1 MPHPVHSSRTP
12 ARTDEPP
19 AARAASVSRPT
30 IQWGPPLGH
39 GPDYDER
46 VIPWS
51 PIGTTLSEHERARQ
65 EWDDRRE
72 LIKNS
77 IYLTAMLIVVLGV
90 VVSGS
95 LLWPGSIIDIFG
107 IGLMR
112 D

>member
-1 MPHPVHSSRTP
+1 MPHPVRSSRTP
-12 ARTDEPP
+12 AQADEPH
-19 AARAASVSRPT
+19 AARAASVSPSI

-51 PIGTTLSEHERARQ
+51 PIGTTLSERERAQR
-65 EWDDRRE
+65 EWDDRKE

-77 IYLTAMLIVVLGV
+77 VYLTAMLIVIFGV
-90 VVSGS
+90 VIGGS